1 MVCWF
6 CLGPRHKGDIALGQP
21 PYSKMS
27 DFPSS
32 ETSAEQKTT
41 TNHTKTTSD
50 RTINVWVCT
59 SGMDNPK

>member
-6 CLGPRHKGDIALGQP
+6 CPGPRHKGDIALGQP

-32 ETSAEQKTT
+32 ETSASKKQQRITQKQPV
-41 TNHTKTTSD
+41 
-50 RTINVWVCT
+50 IAQ
-59 SGMDNPK
+59 